1 MSTTEEVVE
10 LMNGLPEQLRAEV
23 ADFARFLT
31 ASRVRRPKQV
41 KLRLSWAGG
50 LQEFRD
56 KYTALELQ
64 KKGLRRFGWVTTRVH
79 DALTR

>member
-1 MSTTEEVVE
+1 MSTVEETIE
-10 LMNGLPEQLRAEV
+10 LMKGLPDELQAEV
-23 ADFARFLT
+23 ADFARFLKT
-31 ASRVRRPKQV
+31 SRVRRPKQE

-64 KKGLRRFGWVTTRVH
+64 KKSLEWRG
-79 DALTR
+79 D